1 MHRLGYCEALPIY
14 PSTSSIHTTHTIH
27 VKEESIERTD
37 ENSTHYSNSNSICKE
52 EIEALSEMAHQ
63 INSKLNQPDVNS
75 NVTMV
80 NGQPMARIGVA
91 HQQSNESVDLDNL
104 FAFLSEVTPVNSNGG
119 TNSNS
124 STVSNNNSSSIMD
137 ELEET
142 MDNLVQD
149 LDIELENVL
158 QQEIEGLTLD
168 TPAKAPAKM
177 GVPTLPEPKTRP
189 PPPPVKNCTMG
200 LSPSDSAVETVPF
213 TKPPVVPVAHKVLQ
227 QQQQQQPPPQPH
239 HHQNHQPNHVA
250 NHVPNHHHKQHAK
263 HEEPIY
269 EAVIPR
275 HELPVVPELPEPPL
289 VHEHKLR

>member
-1 MHRLGYCEALPIY
+1 
-14 PSTSSIHTTHTIH
+14 
-27 VKEESIERTD
+27 
-37 ENSTHYSNSNSICKE
+37 
-52 EIEALSEMAHQ
+52 MAMQ

-75 NVTMV
+75 NVTTI

-124 STVSNNNSSSIMD
+124 NSSTVSTVSNNNSSSIMD

-168 TPAKAPAKM
+168 KPAKASAKM

-200 LSPSDSAVETVPF
+200 LSPSESAVETVPF
-213 TKPPVVPVAHKVLQ
+213 TKPPAAPVIHKV
-227 QQQQQQPPPQPH
+227 QQQPPPQPQQH
-239 HHQNHQPNHVA
+239 HPNHL
-250 NHVPNHHHKQHAK
+250 HKQQLR